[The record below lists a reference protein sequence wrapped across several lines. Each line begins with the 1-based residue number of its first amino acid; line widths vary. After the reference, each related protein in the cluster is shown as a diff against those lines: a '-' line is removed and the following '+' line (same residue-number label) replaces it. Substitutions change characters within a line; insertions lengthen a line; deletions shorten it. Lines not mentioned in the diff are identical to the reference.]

1 LAIDGNEMKS
11 YYEQYGTVVDSIVMM
26 DQVQGWS
33 RGFGFI
39 TYEEGCEG
47 TQKTMAAIPHSIH
60 DNYVEI
66 KYAQSKA
73 ARAAMQTPSLTTNS
87 DVGGSGG
94 GMLNLSNIN
103 SELYGLAN
111 AYGRSG
117 WKAGYSN
124 LAFG

>member
-1 LAIDGNEMKS
+1 MKS
-11 YYEQYGTVVDSIVMM
+11 YLEHYGTVVDSIVMM

-39 TYEEGCEG
+39 TYEEGCKG
-47 TQKTMAAIPHSIH
+47 TQKAMAAIPHSIH
-60 DNYVEI
+60 DNSVEI

-73 ARAAMQTPSLTTNS
+73 ARAAMQTPSSTTNS

-103 SELYGLAN
+103 SGFYGLAN